1 MKIGILTSSRADFG
15 IYTPLLKELTRDPF
29 FTVDILVFGS
39 HLSAEHGMTVKEI
52 RSYFPGN
59 ITELRT
65 QIDGTDER
73 SVAFSYADTV
83 SVFSKYWADTD
94 HDLILCLGDRYEMNA
109 AVQASIPYGIK
120 LGHFH
125 GGEKTL
131 GAFDNIYRHQI
142 TLAATYHFTATE
154 EFSACVREKLDDSHK
169 YVFAVGSLSLSDL
182 MDTPLLGKDEFR
194 QRYEL
199 PDKDLVLCTFHPE
212 TMNSELNPYFSKEM
226 YIALSSLSKEVH
238 LLVSMPNA
246 DTHGMLYRSHLEQLK
261 AERPSSVTLV
271 ESFGK
276 VNYFSAMKHSL
287 LLLGNSS
294 SGIIEAAS
302 FEKYAVNVGDR
313 QKGRVQSGNVID
325 VAFESDKITD
335 AVNAF
340 LQNPKTFTGEN
351 KYVKPDTVSNVIGI
365 LKSIGNGAFQ

>member
-15 IYTPLLKELTRDPF
+15 IYTPLLKELIKEPF
-29 FTVDILVFGS
+29 FTVDIIVFGT

-52 RSYFPGN
+52 RSYFPDN

-83 SVFSKYWADTD
+83 SVFSRFWAHMD

-142 TLAATYHFTATE
+142 TLASTYHFTATE
-154 EFSACVREKLDDSHK
+154 EFSACVREKLDDLHK
-169 YVFAVGSLSLSDL
+169 HVFAVGSLSLSDL
-182 MDTPLLGKDEFR
+182 METPLLGKAEFME
-194 QRYEL
+194 RYEL
-199 PDKDLVLCTFHPE
+199 PNIDTVLCTFHPE
-212 TMNSELNPYFSKEM
+212 TMNSELNPFYAKEM
-226 YIALSSLSKEVH
+226 YLSLSSLSERMH
-238 LLVSMPNA
+238 LLISMPNA
-246 DTHGMLYRSHLEQLK
+246 DTYGMLYRSQLEK
-261 AERPSSVTLV
+261 IKSERPSSVTLV

-276 VNYFSAMKHSL
+276 VNYFSAMKHCT

-302 FEKYAVNVGDR
+302 FGKYAINVGDR

-325 VAFESDKITD
+325 VAFESEKIIQ
-335 AVNAF
+335 AVNSF
-340 LQNPKTFTGEN
+340 LEDSKQFTGEN
-351 KYVKPDTVSNVIGI
+351 KYVKPDTVSNVIEI
-365 LKSIGNGAFQ
+365 LKAIGNGAFQ